1 MATKQVNIDIIAKDK
16 TRQAMQSATKGVD
29 RLKNSFFNL
38 RNAMIGIGVG
48 AGIKSLIDVGN
59 QVESLQIRFETLF
72 GSAEEG
78 AKAFDTMAKFA
89 GKVPFSLREIQAGSG
104 SLLAVADDADDLGKL
119 LEMTGV
125 IAGATGLDF
134 QTASEQIQRSLS
146 AGIASAELFR
156 ERGVT
161 ALLGFEAGVSV
172 SAEDSRKALEKFAK
186 DNEGIT
192 DRLAGT
198 FQGTLSM
205 IGDAIFTFQ
214 RTINDAGFFSSI
226 TAHFKQLKD
235 SIDSNQAEI
244 QEFARNLSDVL
255 VKAMSG
261 FVEAV
266 KFVARNFDSLIVA
279 VKAFIALKVG
289 IFVGTVVQSF
299 VGLKKALQGA
309 TVAQGAFNVVALANP
324 YVAGA
329 TVIAGGIMFVVSTY
343 DKLIE
348 TIKRSEG
355 KLKELRKE
363 GVAVIDFENQLM
375 KQIKKRQIEDLKNLE
390 TKTKQIK
397 VSKELK
403 DALADQRF
411 EVKLLE
417 ATIRGATEADLEI
430 LKVRREFKGENK
442 EVLAQLISEIK
453 LRQAHEATI
462 KKEKDALEAIANN
475 KSNINSI
482 KESLMTE
489 LELIEDKNKKEL
501 ELIAQQK
508 ELIQEQIDSKLL
520 KGMETNSKELE
531 MAREHLEE
539 LTALEMEVRKRGNE
553 EKIELARQ
561 TAEEEKKIRDELFA
575 DNLRAIKEGNFHE
588 LQLEKLSMAQQKDL
602 TIKTGRELV
611 SQLAQSNKTMF
622 KVDKALKIAQ
632 AIMNTST
639 GVTKALSVGNIP
651 LAVLI
656 GGLGAVEVATI
667 SAQKYQGFAKGGR
680 PPVGR
685 ASIVGE
691 EGAELFVPD
700 QAGTIVPND
709 KLGMG
714 KPVTVNF
721 NINTVDATG
730 FEELLVNSRGVLINL
745 INSAVNEKGQRAII

>member
-1 MATKQVNIDIIAKDK
+1 MATKQVNIDIVAKDK
-16 TRQAMQSATKGVD
+16 TRQAMQSATKSVD

-38 RNAMIGIGVG
+38 RNALIGIGVG
-48 AGIKSLIDVGN
+48 AGIKSLIDVGS

-172 SAEDSRKALEKFAK
+172 AAEDSRKALEKFAK

-235 SIDSNQAEI
+235 TIDSNQAEI

-266 KFVARNFDSLIVA
+266 KFVARNFDLLIVA

-309 TVAQGAFNVVALANP
+309 TVAQGAFNLAVLANP
-324 YVAGA
+324 YVAIP
-329 TVIAGGIMFVVSTY
+329 TVVAGGIMFIASTY
-343 DKLIE
+343 KKVAE

-355 KLKELRKE
+355 RLKELRKE
-363 GVAVIDFENQLM
+363 GVAQIDIENQLM
-375 KQIKKRQIEDLKNLE
+375 KQIKKREIEDLKNLE
-390 TKTKQIK
+390 TKNKEIK
-397 VSKELK
+397 VAKELK
-403 DALADQRF
+403 DALEDQRF

-417 ATIRGATEADLEI
+417 ATMRGATEADLEI
-430 LKVRREFKGENK
+430 IKVRREFKGENK

-462 KKEKDALEAIANN
+462 KKEQEAIEAIANN
-475 KSNINSI
+475 KSNIDSI

-489 LELIEDKNKKEL
+489 VELIEDKNKKEL

-531 MAREHLEE
+531 MAREHIEE

-588 LQLEKLSMAQQKDL
+588 LQLEKLSMTQQKDL

-700 QAGTIVPND
+700 QAGTIVPNN
-709 KLGMG
+709 KLGMS

-721 NINTVDATG
+721 NINTVDARG
-730 FEELLVNSRGVLINL
+730 FDELLVNSRGTLVSL
-745 INSAVNEKGQRAII
+745 INSAVNEKGKMAII